1 MAALVALTLV
11 ALVAA
16 AVVIV
21 YAAYPY
27 RGQDVP
33 GAPGLGRALRRGV
46 ESLPT
51 VAPVEERADEGTER
65 PAREPSR
72 R

>member
-1 MAALVALTLV
+1 MGALVVVLLLAL
-11 ALVAA
+11 AAA

-27 RGQDVP
+27 RGHDVP

-46 ESLPT
+46 DSLPT
-51 VAPVEERADEGTER
+51 VAPVEERLER
-65 PAREPSR
+65 SEEPSR